1 MLAVNLVSIKWA
13 LSLQCF
19 SLQWNP
25 VVSDLFPIIR
35 GLNSNTKEA
44 AACGM
49 VVVGTCVASGWRDLG
64 FCSHCAAIWTKPI
77 LVVELIL
84 ALSTAHTIVGSCTID
99 HCIMVAFGVRE
110 HVRSNVQAPVQHL
123 SLFELSSSSSK
134 CCKLY
139 RAQTFILS
147 RDSIVWF
154 KVQRFQREFCLSG
167 ATLRLRSSLWLLSI
181 RTL

>member
-1 MLAVNLVSIKWA
+1 MWHGGSRDVCGVRLKGFGILFA
-13 LSLQCF
+13 LRSH
-19 SLQWNP
+19 
-25 VVSDLFPIIR
+25 
-35 GLNSNTKEA
+35 LNEA
-44 AACGM
+44 HSCCGIDPG
-49 VVVGTCVASGWRDLG
+49 VE
-64 FCSHCAAIWTKPI
+64 HCP
-77 LVVELIL
+77 
-84 ALSTAHTIVGSCTID
+84 HTIVGSCTID